1 METIARNVITLE
13 TCKSYAT
20 EANLDK
26 GLERLMLDDY
36 RDSDT
41 QVPCRYIK
49 ARTPEGRWTAIFLV
63 TEYFNRNKTGGYVGF
78 ASYHGFM
85 SV

>member
-13 TCKSYAT
+13 NCKSYAT
-20 EANLDK
+20 EANLEK
-26 GLERLMLDDY
+26 ALERLHLDDY
-36 RDSDT
+36 RDSDA
-41 QVPCRYIK
+41 QIPCRYIV

-63 TEYFNRNKTGGYVGF
+63 TEFFRNNETGGYVAF
-78 ASYHGFM
+78 ASQHGFM

>member
-1 METIARNVITLE
+1 MNALTLE
-13 TCKSYAT
+13 NTKSYAT

-26 GLERLMLDDY
+26 ALDRMGLSNYTMGEV
-36 RDSDT
+36 
-41 QVPCRYIK
+41 VPCRYIK

-63 TEYFNRNKTGGYVGF
+63 SEFFRTNKTGGFIGF
-78 ASYHGFM
+78 ASHKGFM